1 MRIMGKRT
9 IGELQ
14 ASDFVITLMISDLA
28 SVPMQE
34 IGIPM
39 TTGII
44 PIAILV
50 VMEIAASNLML
61 RSPRFAQL
69 MSGRPVVVVSRG
81 SIKQKALHDLR
92 MTNEDLFEALRKQS
106 IFDIETVSCAVVETD
121 GTLSVLQ
128 KAQALPP
135 SAEQMGVSVADEQI
149 SALLVSDGTIERNS
163 LHIVGWSEAQV
174 RSVLSREKKRI
185 EDVFIMTGSADG
197 SYNIIKKEQEG
208 GSK

>member
-61 RSPRFAQL
+61 HSPRFAQL
-69 MSGRPVVVVSRG
+69 MSG
-81 SIKQKALHDLR
+81 
-92 MTNEDLFEALRKQS
+92 
-106 IFDIETVSCAVVETD
+106 
-121 GTLSVLQ
+121 
-128 KAQALPP
+128 
-135 SAEQMGVSVADEQI
+135 
-149 SALLVSDGTIERNS
+149 
-163 LHIVGWSEAQV
+163 
-174 RSVLSREKKRI
+174 
-185 EDVFIMTGSADG
+185 
-197 SYNIIKKEQEG
+197 
-208 GSK
+208 

>member
-1 MRIMGKRT
+1 M
-9 IGELQ
+9 
-14 ASDFVITLMISDLA
+14 
-28 SVPMQE
+28 
-34 IGIPM
+34 
-39 TTGII
+39 
-44 PIAILV
+44 
-50 VMEIAASNLML
+50 
-61 RSPRFAQL
+61 
-69 MSGRPVVVVSRG
+69 
-81 SIKQKALHDLR
+81 R

-128 KAQALPP
+128 KAQGLPP
-135 SAEQMGVSVADEQI
+135 SAEQMGVTVADEQI

-163 LHIVGWSEAQV
+163 LHIVGWSEEQV
-174 RSVLSREKKRI
+174 RSVLRREKKRI